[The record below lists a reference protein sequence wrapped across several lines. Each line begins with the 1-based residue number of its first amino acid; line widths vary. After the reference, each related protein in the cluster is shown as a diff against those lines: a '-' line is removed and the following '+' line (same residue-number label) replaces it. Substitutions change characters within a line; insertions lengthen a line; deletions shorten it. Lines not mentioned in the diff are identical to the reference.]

1 MNDST
6 NVEANSTALATNS
19 LTIEDSGPNAGALG
33 RGVHLPE
40 AEQKT
45 EEHKP
50 LSTRDAI
57 AKAFDENTKAVEE
70 KANAAAEAAKAK
82 VGEAEAKEVK
92 AERPRTDNG
101 KFAKADVNVDAKADK
116 GAPEQAASERVAP
129 EDNRQSEGRKHSEPP
144 ARFLPEARTKWANVP
159 NEVKGEF
166 HRVSQEYEAE
176 IQRHKQASTEFEA
189 IREFSERARSSGT
202 DLKTALTSYTQMEDM
217 LRTNP
222 VAGLNAIVQN
232 LGLRT
237 SDGRALT
244 LHDVAQHI
252 VQNPQALQQAMHS
265 QQAPQHQMQQPSR
278 EIEELRAEIQ
288 SIKAQSIAPTIES
301 FISQH
306 PDYHTLE
313 DHIISILKSGVIEQI
328 YGQGLAPEQ
337 RLSEAYR
344 MAGGRSPSR
353 SDSEAVQQH
362 SQPVQQARPVDP
374 DGQKSIKGAPTN
386 GKSAEPDKRF
396 KSNREALEAA
406 FAAHAR

>member
-6 NVEANSTALATNS
+6 NVEANSTALATDS
-19 LTIEDSGPNAGALG
+19 RTIEESGANAGALG

-40 AEQKT
+40 GEQKP

-57 AKAFDENTKAVEE
+57 AKAFDENTKAVED
-70 KANAAAEAAKAK
+70 KANVAAEAAKAK
-82 VGEAEAKEVK
+82 VDEAEAKDVK
-92 AERPRTDNG
+92 AERPRTDSG

-217 LRTNP
+217 LRSNP

-265 QQAPQHQMQQPSR
+265 QQAPQQQMQQPSR